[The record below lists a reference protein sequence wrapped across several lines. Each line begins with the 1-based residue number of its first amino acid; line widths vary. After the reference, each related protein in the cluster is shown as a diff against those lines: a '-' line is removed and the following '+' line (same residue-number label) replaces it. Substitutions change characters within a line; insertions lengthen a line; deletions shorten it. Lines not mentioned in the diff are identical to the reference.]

1 MDLLNLAKKLK
12 AYDICIKSFLKMPKI
27 YQMKDEYV
35 LILGA
40 GLMQKPSIEAAGELG
55 YKTLVVDANKNAV
68 CVPFA
73 DVFVQID
80 LKDRE
85 KIADLAMSYGDK
97 LKAVF
102 TAGTDFS
109 ASVSYVAQKCGLI
122 SHSFDA
128 AMNASNKVLMRKCF
142 REKGVPSPDF
152 VEVTESEIET
162 LSSDESV
169 LFPKVVK
176 PVDNMGARGCRL
188 VRNKSEFEPA
198 LRDAVAFSR
207 TGKAIVEDYMKG
219 MEFSIDAL
227 VHEGNVT
234 ITGFADRHIFF
245 DPYFIEMGHT
255 MPSSVSEA
263 VKKNVV
269 DVFVKG
275 VKALGL
281 TEGVAKG
288 DVKYTEKGAMIGE
301 IAGRLSGGYMS
312 GWTYPY
318 ASGVNLTMEAMKIAL
333 GLGKTLPSEIECNA
347 VSHERAFI
355 SIPGVVSVVYGE
367 DKAVASPFVKNVFF
381 RVKEG
386 SRVDFPRNN
395 VEKCGNVIT
404 RCADRSLSLKGAEMA
419 VSEIVLRLEKN
430 NESTQNYLMGVE
442 NKYEKGFPYSAYEL
456 NSDELIAFEKEVE
469 SLDSVIIGENE
480 SIVIPESLASFAG
493 ERQDFNYRTIL
504 NTLDKVNKYAGAR
517 KSVPA
522 IKFWKSLIRGGVQGA
537 LYAVDTWG
545 TDC

>member
-1 MDLLNLAKKLK
+1 MNPAKILK
-12 AYDICIKSFLKMPKI
+12 AHEICIKSFLKMPKI
-27 YQMKDEYV
+27 YQMKDEFV

-122 SHSFDA
+122 SHSFEA

-152 VEVTESEIET
+152 VEVSESEIET

-395 VEKCGNVIT
+395 VEKCGNVIS

-456 NSDELIAFEKEVE
+456 SSDELIAFEKEVE

-545 TDC
+545 TEC

>member
-1 MDLLNLAKKLK
+1 MNPAKILK
-12 AYDICIKSFLKMPKI
+12 AHEICIKSFLKMPKI
-27 YQMKDEYV
+27 YQMKDEFV

-122 SHSFDA
+122 SHSFEA

-142 REKGVPSPDF
+142 KEKGVPSPDF
-152 VEVTESEIET
+152 VEVTESEIER

-355 SIPGVVSVVYGE
+355 SIPGVVSVIYGE

-395 VEKCGNVIT
+395 VEKCGNVIS

-456 NSDELIAFEKEVE
+456 SSDELIAFEKEVE

-545 TDC
+545 TEC

>member
-1 MDLLNLAKKLK
+1 MNPAKILK
-12 AYDICIKSFLKMPKI
+12 AHEICIKSFLKMPKI
-27 YQMKDEYV
+27 YQMKDEFV

-109 ASVSYVAQKCGLI
+109 ASVSYVAQRCGLI
-122 SHSFDA
+122 SHSLDA

-152 VEVTESEIET
+152 VEVSESEIER
-162 LSSDESV
+162 LSSDDSV

-255 MPSSVSEA
+255 MPSSVSET

-355 SIPGVVSVVYGE
+355 SIPGVVSVIYGE

-395 VEKCGNVIT
+395 VEKCGNVIS

-456 NSDELIAFEKEVE
+456 SSDELIAFEKEVE

-517 KSVPA
+517 KTVPA

-545 TDC
+545 TEC

>member
-1 MDLLNLAKKLK
+1 MNPAKILK
-12 AYDICIKSFLKMPKI
+12 AYEICIKSFLKMPKI
-27 YQMKDEYV
+27 YQMKDEFV

-122 SHSFDA
+122 SHSFEA

-152 VEVTESEIET
+152 VEVSESEIET
-162 LSSDESV
+162 LSSDDSV

-255 MPSSVSEA
+255 MPSSVSED

-355 SIPGVVSVVYGE
+355 SIPGVVSVIYGE

-395 VEKCGNVIT
+395 VEKCGNVIS
-404 RCADRSLSLKGAEMA
+404 RCADRRLSLKGAEMA

-456 NSDELIAFEKEVE
+456 SSDELIAFEKEVE

-545 TDC
+545 TEC

>member
-1 MDLLNLAKKLK
+1 MNPAKILK
-12 AYDICIKSFLKMPKI
+12 AHEICIKSFLKMPKI
-27 YQMKDEYV
+27 YQMKDEFV

-122 SHSFDA
+122 SHSFEA

-152 VEVTESEIET
+152 VEVSESEIER
-162 LSSDESV
+162 LSSDDSV

-255 MPSSVSEA
+255 MPSSVSET

-355 SIPGVVSVVYGE
+355 SIPGVVSVIYGE

-395 VEKCGNVIT
+395 VEKCGNVIS

-456 NSDELIAFEKEVE
+456 SSDELIAFEKEVE

-545 TDC
+545 TEC

>member
-1 MDLLNLAKKLK
+1 MNPAKILK
-12 AYDICIKSFLKMPKI
+12 EYEICIKSFLKMPKI
-27 YQMKDEYV
+27 YQMKDEFV

-122 SHSFDA
+122 SHSFEA

-152 VEVTESEIET
+152 VEVSENEIET

-355 SIPGVVSVVYGE
+355 SIPGVVSVIYGE

-395 VEKCGNVIT
+395 VEKCGNVIS
-404 RCADRSLSLKGAEMA
+404 RCADRRLSLKGAEMA

-456 NSDELIAFEKEVE
+456 SSDELIAFEKEVE

-504 NTLDKVNKYAGAR
+504 NTLDKVKKYAGAR

-545 TDC
+545 TEC

>member
-1 MDLLNLAKKLK
+1 MNPAKILK
-12 AYDICIKSFLKMPKI
+12 AHEICIKSFLKMPKI
-27 YQMKDEYV
+27 YQMKDEFV

-122 SHSFDA
+122 SHSFEA

-152 VEVTESEIET
+152 VEVSESEIER
-162 LSSDESV
+162 LSSDDSV

-355 SIPGVVSVVYGE
+355 SIPGVVSVIYGE

-395 VEKCGNVIT
+395 VEKCGNVIS
-404 RCADRSLSLKGAEMA
+404 RCADPRLSLKGAEMA

-456 NSDELIAFEKEVE
+456 SSDELIAFEKEVE

-504 NTLDKVNKYAGAR
+504 NTLDKVKKYAGTR

-545 TDC
+545 TEC

>member
-1 MDLLNLAKKLK
+1 MNPAKILK
-12 AYDICIKSFLKMPKI
+12 AHEICIKSFLKMPKI
-27 YQMKDEYV
+27 YQMKDEFV

-122 SHSFDA
+122 SHSFEA

-142 REKGVPSPDF
+142 RENGVPSPDF

-162 LSSDESV
+162 LSSDDSV

-263 VKKNVV
+263 IKKNVV

-355 SIPGVVSVVYGE
+355 SIPGVVSVIYGE

-395 VEKCGNVIT
+395 VEKCGNVIS
-404 RCADRSLSLKGAEMA
+404 RCADRRLSLKGAEMA

-456 NSDELIAFEKEVE
+456 CSDELIAFEKEVE

-545 TDC
+545 TEC

>member
-1 MDLLNLAKKLK
+1 MNPAKILK
-12 AYDICIKSFLKMPKI
+12 AHEICIKSFVKLPKI
-27 YQMKDEYV
+27 YQMKDEFV

-152 VEVTESEIET
+152 VEVSESEIER
-162 LSSDESV
+162 LSSDDSV

-355 SIPGVVSVVYGE
+355 SIPGVVSVIYGE

-395 VEKCGNVIT
+395 VEKCGNVIS
-404 RCADRSLSLKGAEMA
+404 RCADRRLSLKGAEMA

-456 NSDELIAFEKEVE
+456 CSDELIAFEKEVE

-545 TDC
+545 TEC

>member
-1 MDLLNLAKKLK
+1 MNPSKILK
-12 AYDICIKSFLKMPKI
+12 VYEICIKSFLKMPKI
-27 YQMKDEYV
+27 YQMKDEFV

-122 SHSFDA
+122 SHSFEA

-152 VEVTESEIET
+152 VEVSESEIET

-255 MPSSVSEA
+255 MPSSVSED

-355 SIPGVVSVVYGE
+355 SIPGVVSVIYGE

-395 VEKCGNVIT
+395 VEKCGNVIS

-456 NSDELIAFEKEVE
+456 SSDELIAFEKEVE

-480 SIVIPESLASFAG
+480 SIVIPESLASFAR

-545 TDC
+545 TEC